1 MTSVS
6 ITNLTSAQIDQIGRV
21 FPDPRV
27 PIMLREWVAAQLAEE
42 AARAELAHVG
52 SRVSSLLRTT
62 EQQIAHQKY
71 QSAQARLDRAT
82 GAILA
87 YPLGTNLAGAV
98 DMLLCGEPLPEGRFY
113 SVPCAPTGTRVVGA
127 INGGDVGD
135 DERVTSSDVWA
146 ALAAAGQPVTV
157 EDRLEV
163 RHLGGGEWSLHG
175 RKVASS
181 DLRGRIN
188 VGGRSFAVF
197 LLTPPPPAE
206 LG

>member
-6 ITNLTSAQIDQIGRV
+6 ITNLTSAQIDHLGRV

-42 AARAELAHVG
+42 AARAELARVG
-52 SRVSSLLRTT
+52 MFSVRTT
-62 EQQIAHQKY
+62 AQQLAHDGHQN
-71 QSAQARLDRAT
+71 AQARLDRAT

-87 YPLGTNLAGAV
+87 YPLATNLAGAV
-98 DMLLCGEPLPEGRFY
+98 DMLLSGESVEGRVC
-113 SVPCAPTGTRVVGA
+113 VPCAPTGTRVVAA

-146 ALAAAGQPVTV
+146 ALAGAGQPVTV
-157 EDRLEV
+157 GDQFEV
-163 RHLGGGEWSLHG
+163 RHLGGGEWTLHG

-197 LLTPPPPAE
+197 ILTPPPAAE

>member
-6 ITNLTSAQIDQIGRV
+6 ITNLTSAQIDHLGRV
-21 FPDPRV
+21 FPDPHV

-42 AARAELAHVG
+42 AARAELARVG
-52 SRVSSLLRTT
+52 TRVSSLLRTT
-62 EQQIAHQKY
+62 EQQIAHEGY

-98 DMLLCGEPLPEGRFY
+98 DMLLCGERLEGRAY

-135 DERVTSSDVWA
+135 DERINTSDVWA
-146 ALAAAGQPVTV
+146 ALVAAGQPVTV

-188 VGGRSFAVF
+188 VSGRSFAVF
-197 LLTPPPPAE
+197 LLTPPPPPE